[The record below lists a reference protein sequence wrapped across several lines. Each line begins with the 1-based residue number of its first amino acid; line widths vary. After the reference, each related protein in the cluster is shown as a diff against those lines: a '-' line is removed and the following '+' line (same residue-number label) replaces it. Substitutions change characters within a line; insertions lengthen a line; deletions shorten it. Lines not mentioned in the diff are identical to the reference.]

1 MLATLA
7 IGCILLLKE
16 AAPFLSATVAPAE
29 RPAPAGAGPRP
40 GPGGVAAAAAALPGG
55 AGLAVQQDAAAAGPG
70 LAAGAASPFIALGI
84 VSNCMWQDSF
94 ERRRWL
100 RETMLTHP
108 NVGSAVAVRFVVAL
122 LQSDLSAIPAEMR
135 SRLEA
140 EAAAHGD
147 MLLLPSV
154 PERKSPCLKTM
165 AWYRCVGWGG
175 YRWGGGE
182 ASRDPTVLTN
192 KWEARRGRVV

>member
-16 AAPFLSATVAPAE
+16 VAPFLSATT
-29 RPAPAGAGPRP
+29 APAGRSAASSAQPRP
-40 GPGGVAAAAAALPGG
+40 DAGGMAAASEALQDSLGSSG
-55 AGLAVQQDAAAAGPG
+55 RWDAAAATSPRP
-70 LAAGAASPFIALGI
+70 AAGAASPFIALGV

-100 RETMLTHP
+100 RETMLTHA
-108 NVGSAVAVRFVVAL
+108 NIGSSVALKFVVAL

-135 SRLEA
+135 ARLDA

-147 MLLLPSV
+147 MLLLPTV

-165 AWYRCVGWGG
+165 AWYRWG
-175 YRWGGGE
+175 R
-182 ASRDPTVLTN
+182 
-192 KWEARRGRVV
+192 KRGRRLERGEW